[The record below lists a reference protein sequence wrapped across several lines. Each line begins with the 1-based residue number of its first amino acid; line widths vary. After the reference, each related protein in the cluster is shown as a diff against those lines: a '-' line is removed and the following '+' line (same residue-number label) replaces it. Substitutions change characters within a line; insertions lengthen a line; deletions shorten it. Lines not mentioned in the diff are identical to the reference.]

1 VDRATLA
8 MLYEQ
13 AQVARLELMF
23 EDLFGMRLLDA
34 DSGLVRAFETH
45 LKATDLGLYKFWL
58 SIMSRNQG
66 APL

>member
-45 LKATDLGLYKFWL
+45 LKATDQGLYRFLL
-58 SIMSRNQG
+58 SIRDKNQG
-66 APL
+66 AAL